1 MADLLAIIGTDTTL
15 KKVAGTRGGEW
26 SGPCP
31 FCNGTDRFHAHPNWK
46 GGEWHCNQCSPDERW
61 HSVYDY
67 VMKRDG
73 LTFVEAKELID
84 GPGSTKTKTAPDD
97 PQQYPTNHGCTW
109 ADYAKW
115 QAALVPWID
124 YRKGQPTTGQTF
136 EAIFFND
143 SAGGKYRIFNHPDPK
158 VKFLPA
164 STGQKPVLYGITE
177 AVQLANQTGQ
187 HELYLVNGQPS
198 VIACHAHGVPA
209 FTIPGGEGNIAGAL
223 RKGLLNQL
231 LAHWAGPIRVAL
243 DGDAKGYKSAPG
255 IVDELTAAGYM
266 DVVALDLGQGY
277 DAADVCVN
285 NNGTS
290 VQVFQNLP
298 RLYPLPPPPAP
309 PAGTPTPNTTP
320 LNARFQIDVTKK
332 DMVEL
337 VAPTWDAVIAANN
350 PPTLFRRDQALVQ
363 VRITDK
369 IARLESI
376 NQTRLRGIV
385 ARAAVFIE
393 QKHYGPAPWLKPD
406 GAIIDDML
414 TTIDDRV
421 QPLDRIV
428 QVPVFAPDGTLL
440 DTPGYHPS
448 ARLYYHPRPGLVIP
462 PVPATPTQVEM
473 EAARSLLYDDLLVDF
488 PFVSEADR
496 AHAIALMLL
505 PYVRELIP
513 GSTPLHLIEAPI
525 AGSGKNLLLSALL
538 AALADEAKPLT
549 TEAAEDEEWRK
560 KLTAALATAPEA
572 IILDNLNRPLDSGAL
587 ASILTTSRWTDRI
600 LGSST
605 NVAVPVRCLWV
616 ATANNPFMSGEIARR
631 SIRIRIDPRTDQPQ
645 TRTDFKHQPLEAWL
659 DANRGNII
667 AACLTLVRY
676 GLTHGSPP
684 HKTLGSFEQWAAV
697 MGLILNGIGVA
708 GFLGNLQDLY
718 DRADSES
725 VAWRALVAAWWA
737 SYGDTEIGVSQIF
750 TLIDEDSDLPIRG
763 KDEAGR
769 RASFGKLLKR
779 KRDNV
784 IGSHQVVCVG
794 SVLNTV
800 RWRLLPI
807 KCQP

>member
-1 MADLLAIIGTDTTL
+1 MADILAIIGTDTTL
-15 KKVAGTRGGEW
+15 TKVASTRGGEW
-26 SGPCP
+26 AGPCS
-31 FCNGTDRFHAHPNWK
+31 FCGGTDRFRVHPNWQ
-46 GGEWHCNQCSPDERW
+46 GGEWHCRGCSPDERW
-61 HSVYDY
+61 HSAYDY
-67 VMKRDG
+67 LMKRDG
-73 LTFVEAKELID
+73 LTFVEAKEAID

-124 YRKGQPTTGQTF
+124 YRPSVPTSGQTF

-143 SAGGKYRIFNHPDPK
+143 AAGGKYRIFNHPDPK

-164 STGQKPVLYGITE
+164 STGQKPILYGISE

-255 IVDELTAAGYM
+255 VVDELADAGYL

-277 DAADVCVN
+277 DAADLCVH

-290 VQVFQNLP
+290 VQAFQNLP

-309 PAGTPTPNTTP
+309 PAGTPTNTAVP
-320 LNARFQIDVTKK
+320 VGRFQINVTKL
-332 DMVEL
+332 DMREVIK
-337 VAPTWDAVIAANN
+337 PTWDAVIACNN
-350 PPTLFRRDQALVQ
+350 PPSLFRRDKVLMQLQFIDGKASLRPVDQ
-363 VRITDK
+363 PIMRHIITSSCVYLEDHNRQGRIVPEP
-369 IARLESI
+369 L
-376 NQTRLRGIV
+376 
-385 ARAAVFIE
+385 
-393 QKHYGPAPWLKPD
+393 LKPD
-406 GAIIDDML
+406 AAIVEDMRSA
-414 TTIDDRV
+414 IDDRV

-488 PFVSEADR
+488 PFVDDADR
-496 AHAIALMLL
+496 THAIALMLL

-525 AGSGKNLLLSALL
+525 AGSGKNLLTEVLL
-538 AALADEAKPLT
+538 TPVLGAAPTAT
-549 TEAAEDEEWRK
+549 TEAKEDDEWRK
-560 KLTAALATAPEA
+560 KLTAALAAAPEVML
-572 IILDNLNRPLDSGAL
+572 LDNLNHSLDSGSL
-587 ASILTTSRWTDRI
+587 ASMLTTRTWGDRL
-600 LGSST
+600 LGTST
-605 NVAVPVRCLWV
+605 QLDIPVRCLWV

-631 SIRIRIDPRTDQPQ
+631 SIRIRIDPRTDKPQ
-645 TRTDFKHQPLEAWL
+645 SRTGWKHDDLKAWAKEHEGDL
-659 DANRGNII
+659 V
-667 AACLTLVRY
+667 AACLTLIRY
-676 GLTHGSPP
+676 GLQHGTPTTA
-684 HKTLGSFEQWAAV
+684 TLGSFDEWAKLL
-697 MGLILNGIGVA
+697 GKILHACGIPS
-708 GFLGNLQDLY
+708 FLGNLQDLY
-718 DRADSES
+718 DRSDSEGAS
-725 VAWRALVAAWWA
+725 WRSLVTSWWA
-737 SYGDTEIGVSQIF
+737 SYGDMEIGAGQIYS
-750 TLIDEDSDLPIRG
+750 LIDEDNDIPIRG
-763 KDEAGR
+763 KDDQTR
-769 RASFGKLLKR
+769 KASFGRLLKK

-784 IGSHQVVCVG
+784 IGGYQIIDCGTISRAQQWKLMKV
-794 SVLNTV
+794 
-800 RWRLLPI
+800 
-807 KCQP
+807 